1 MGLADGRG
9 VYVRQVVRSRQFGL
23 SGLDSVDGGTRGVR
37 RRGRGYRRAAQ
48 VGRWGRDRDRGARG
62 HGGRRVMSVDDVE
75 A

>member
-9 VYVRQVVRSRQFGL
+9 VYVRQVVRSRREFGL

-48 VGRWGRDRDRGARG
+48 VGR
-62 HGGRRVMSVDDVE
+62 
-75 A
+75 